1 MGQWGGDPAAGHFL
15 KPATT
20 GFGRVIRH
28 ARDAPLHARR
38 QDNVAERLT
47 YFEIRVGNTPASWDP
62 TANAQCAMYD
72 SPQQSIF
79 TLTCTTPLSGR
90 YLVVRLRPEY
100 SAFRPGDFLTLC
112 EVTAFGLV
120 QFPPPPLPPR
130 QASRRTACAADTCY
144 ARTAEQ
150 SDLHTKSTCMQPPS
164 PASSPT
170 KPLATKSSAAQ
181 PGTT

>member
-112 EVTAFGLV
+112 EVKAFGLV
-120 QFPPPPLPPR
+120 PFPPPPPR
-130 QASRRTACAADTCY
+130 QALVNHCV
-144 ARTAEQ
+144 
-150 SDLHTKSTCMQPPS
+150 
-164 PASSPT
+164 
-170 KPLATKSSAAQ
+170 LA
-181 PGTT
+181 